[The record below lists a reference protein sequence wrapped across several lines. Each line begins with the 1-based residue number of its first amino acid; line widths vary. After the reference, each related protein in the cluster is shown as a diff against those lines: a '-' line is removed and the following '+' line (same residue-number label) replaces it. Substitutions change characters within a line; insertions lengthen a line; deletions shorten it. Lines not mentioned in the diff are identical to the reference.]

1 MTTKKQPKIELKITS
16 QEIRNICEQYAFNE
30 DTKLK
35 DTDESYAVKKAMS
48 KLDKSDFIIYCL
60 FLELETKTAVAEV
73 LGLSRISTT
82 RIIKQIENHIK
93 EIVRNDGF
101 VIGDTDNSLHN

>member
-1 MTTKKQPKIELKITS
+1 MTTKKQPIELKITS

-30 DTKLK
+30 DTRLK

-48 KLDKSDFIIYCL
+48 KLEKSDFIIYCL

-82 RIIKQIENHIK
+82 RIIKQIEEHIK
-93 EIVRNDGF
+93 QLVNA
-101 VIGDTDNSLHN
+101 DNNLYNNKKDK

>member
-1 MTTKKQPKIELKITS
+1 MTTRKQPIELKITS

-30 DTKLK
+30 DTRLK

-48 KLDKSDFIIYCL
+48 KLEKSDFIIYCL

>member
-1 MTTKKQPKIELKITS
+1 MTTRKQPIELKITS

-30 DTKLK
+30 DARLK

-82 RIIKQIENHIK
+82 RIIKQIEEHIK
-93 EIVRNDGF
+93 QLVNEDINLYNNKKDK
-101 VIGDTDNSLHN
+101 

>member
-1 MTTKKQPKIELKITS
+1 MTTRKQPIELKITS

-30 DTKLK
+30 DTRMK

-101 VIGDTDNSLHN
+101 VIDNTDNSLHN

>member
-1 MTTKKQPKIELKITS
+1 MTTKKQPIELKITS

-30 DTKLK
+30 DTRMK

-48 KLDKSDFIIYCL
+48 KLEKSDFIIYCL

-82 RIIKQIENHIK
+82 RIIKQIEEHIK
-93 EIVRNDGF
+93 QLVNA
-101 VIGDTDNSLHN
+101 DNNLYNNKKDK

>member
-1 MTTKKQPKIELKITS
+1 MTTRKQPIELKITS

-30 DTKLK
+30 DTRMK
-35 DTDESYAVKKAMS
+35 DTDESYEVKKAMS

-82 RIIKQIENHIK
+82 RIIRQIENHIK

-101 VIGDTDNSLHN
+101 VIDNTDNSLHN

>member
-1 MTTKKQPKIELKITS
+1 MNTRKKPIEVNITS
-16 QEIRNICEQYAFNE
+16 SEIRNICSQYEFNE
-30 DTKLK
+30 DTRLT
-35 DTDESYAVKKAMS
+35 DTDESYSIKKAMS

-60 FLELETKTAVAEV
+60 YMEFETKTAVAEV

-93 EIVRNDGF
+93 KLIEDDRPI
-101 VIGDTDNSLHN
+101 TDNVDNSVHN

>member
-1 MTTKKQPKIELKITS
+1 MTTRKQPIELKITS

-30 DTKLK
+30 DTRLK

-101 VIGDTDNSLHN
+101 VIGNTDNSLHN

>member
-1 MTTKKQPKIELKITS
+1 MTTRKQPIELKITS

-30 DTKLK
+30 DTRMK

-82 RIIKQIENHIK
+82 RIIRQIENHIK

-101 VIGDTDNSLHN
+101 VIDNTDNSLHN

>member
-1 MTTKKQPKIELKITS
+1 MTTRKQPIELKITS

-30 DTKLK
+30 DTRLK

-48 KLDKSDFIIYCL
+48 KLEKSDFIIYCL

-82 RIIKQIENHIK
+82 RIIKQIEEHIK
-93 EIVRNDGF
+93 QLVNA
-101 VIGDTDNSLHN
+101 DNNLYNNKKDK

>member
-1 MTTKKQPKIELKITS
+1 MTTRKQPIELKITS

-30 DTKLK
+30 DTRLK

>member
-1 MTTKKQPKIELKITS
+1 MTTKKQPIELKITS

-30 DTKLK
+30 DTRLK

-48 KLDKSDFIIYCL
+48 KLEKSDFIIYCL